1 MVCNINYLNN
11 TTVRLKFALMPW
23 LGVASAKA
31 IAVNYLKLKYIII

>member
-11 TTVRLKFALMPW
+11 TTAQLKFALMPW

-31 IAVNYLKLKYIII
+31 IAVNYLKVRYVIV